1 MASSRDQAVS
11 ALQMMPLLADRLA
24 AGQTVRGLRFTGIS
38 MRPMLRE
45 KKDTVD
51 ITAAP
56 ERLQKYD
63 IPVYKV
69 PGGKYVMHRIVR
81 VEADHYVCLGDNT
94 YGFERVE
101 RTQIAAVVSAFTRGK
116 KRISVT
122 DPVYRFYA
130 RLWVASISLRRFVKR
145 VQSWLRRHLK

>member
-1 MASSRDQAVS
+1 MVSSRDRAIS
-11 ALQMMPLLADRLA
+11 ALQVMPLLADRLA

-38 MRPMLRE
+38 MLPMLRE
-45 KKDTVD
+45 GKDTVEL
-51 ITAAP
+51 TAAP
-56 ERLQKYD
+56 EQLKRYD

-101 RTQIAAVVSAFTRGK
+101 RAQIAAVVSAFTRGK
-116 KRISVT
+116 RRISVT
-122 DPVYRFYA
+122 DHVYRLYA
-130 RLWVASISLRRFVKR
+130 RIWVASIPLRRLIKR

>member
-1 MASSRDQAVS
+1 MASLRNQTIS

-24 AGQTVRGLRFTGIS
+24 AGQTVRGLRFSGVS
-38 MRPMLRE
+38 MLPMLRE
-45 KKDTVD
+45 GKDTVD
-51 ITAAP
+51 LIAAP
-56 ERLQKYD
+56 EKLKKYD

-101 RTQIAAVVSAFTRGK
+101 RVQVAAVVSAFTRGK

-122 DPVYRFYA
+122 DPVHRLYA
-130 RLWVASISLRRFVKR
+130 AVWVAIIPLRRFIKR
-145 VQSWLRRHLK
+145 VRFWLRRRLK

>member
-1 MASSRDQAVS
+1 MVSSRDRAIG
-11 ALQMMPLLADRLA
+11 ALQVMPLLADRLA

-38 MRPMLRE
+38 MLPMLRE
-45 KKDTVD
+45 GKDTVEL
-51 ITAAP
+51 TAAP
-56 ERLQKYD
+56 EQLKRYD

-101 RTQIAAVVSAFTRGK
+101 RAQIAAVVSAFTREK
-116 KRISVT
+116 RRISVT

-130 RLWVASISLRRFVKR
+130 RIWVASIPLRRFIKR